1 MLSPKRDSPIAS
13 SYGRVAPPL
22 FQAQR
27 TIAMKT
33 YTNKLRCWAVMSSL
47 SLMAT
52 AYPAFGQN
60 NNDSSSSSQTGA
72 QQSQGTSVTEP
83 STTSGA
89 QNTPAESPSLNRAS
103 PSERMSAADNTAGRT
118 IDEPAG
124 ADNSAGNWS
133 WIGLIGLLGLFGL
146 KRHHDVRDETYR
158 QART

>member
-1 MLSPKRDSPIAS
+1 MLSPNRDWPNASP
-13 SYGRVAPPL
+13 YGRVAPPI

-27 TIAMKT
+27 TSAMKT

-47 SLMAT
+47 SLMAA

-60 NNDSSSSSQTGA
+60 NYDSPSSSQTGA
-72 QQSQGTSVTEP
+72 QQSQGASVTEP

-89 QNTPAESPSLNRAS
+89 QNTPAESPSLNRANS
-103 PSERMSAADNTAGRT
+103 SDRMSAADNNAGT
-118 IDEPAG
+118 PIDEPAG
-124 ADNSAGNWS
+124 ADNSAGSWS

-158 QART
+158 